1 MHELVLVKRAEFD
14 GVELDCYVKPKQKD
28 KGDFWATREQIGRL
42 LEYEEPMKAI
52 AKIHERHSER
62 LDKFSTIVKLTTVEG
77 GREVAR
83 EVTVYNFKGLLEICR
98 YSNQPKADAVMD
110 CLWEVADE
118 IRRTGAYVSD
128 KALRNP
134 EFIRGL
140 AARLDAIE
148 AENKE
153 LRERMDKDL
162 GCTTLGKIVMSSTNA
177 YTVQSAAQVLAQHGI
192 PIGQN
197 RLYQRFRKDKLL
209 CSRKGKQYNKPTQ
222 KAIEQGLLGLQAN
235 TTGFSVVVMPK
246 CLAKLADKLTEE
258 YMPIVYLVDRTEAL
272 SAFALEG

>member
-1 MHELVLVKRAEFD
+1 MEVLTTKKF
-14 GVELDCYVKPKQKD
+14 GNVELACYKAENEAD
-28 KGDFWATREQIGRL
+28 EFWATREQIGRL
-42 LEYEEPMKAI
+42 LGYEHPMRSI
-52 AKIHERHSER
+52 ANLHNRYKER
-62 LDKFSTIVKLTTVEG
+62 LDKFSTVINLMTVEG
-77 GREVAR
+77 TRTITR
-83 EVTVYNFKGLLEICR
+83 DMTVYNFKGLLEICR
-98 YSNQPKADAVMD
+98 YSNQPVANQVIDF
-110 CLWEVADE
+110 LWEVADE

-140 AARLDAIE
+140 VARLDAIE

-162 GCTTLGKIVMSSTNA
+162 ACTTLGKIVMSSTNA

-235 TTGFSVVVMPK
+235 TTVFSVVVMPK

-272 SAFALEG
+272 NALEG